1 MKSLCQ
7 GYGEYVVGLELDVR
21 GDECRNERP
30 RLFSVGLPVGGVDG
44 VPRLR
49 RCSTK
54 WQEAEGRGGLAH
66 IDTADSSKKENM
78 KWNDRLGG

>member
-30 RLFSVGLPVGGVDG
+30 RLFSVGLPVGGGVDV
-44 VPRLR
+44 VPRLLHQVAGVAGVA
-49 RCSTK
+49 TT
-54 WQEAEGRGGLAH
+54 
-66 IDTADSSKKENM
+66 DSKKENM